1 MVTVT
6 AESELTKTLSEM
18 KQVYMENPEKAVR
31 SKQFI
36 QKLQEYCASELK
48 KRVDASNV
56 KTKTEVKLQTPYSAK
71 RVDVVSIMVDN
82 GPVIAISVKSQ
93 MSSTMKNFI
102 HYYEGVVGDVTALHR
117 RFPFASIGMLWLFP
131 LKPIKEG
138 RTTESTNFKKIEKMF
153 KMATGRKQHDDD
165 VSKHEC
171 FCMLVVDFNTEPP
184 TIVNDHP
191 ESDDL
196 KIDCFFG
203 RLVSIFRD
211 RTPGLY

>member
-1 MVTVT
+1 MVST
-6 AESELTKTLSEM
+6 ESKSELIKILAEM
-18 KQVYMENPEKAVR
+18 KQVYAENPEKAVR
-31 SKQFI
+31 SKKFI

-48 KRVDASNV
+48 KQINVSNV

-71 RVDVVSIMVDN
+71 RVDVVSIMIDN
-82 GPVIAISVKSQ
+82 GPMIAISVKSQ

-131 LKPIKEG
+131 LKPIKKGKTE
-138 RTTESTNFKKIEKMF
+138 ESTNFEKIEKMF

-171 FCMLVVDFNTEPP
+171 FCMLVVDFDTDPP
-184 TIVNDHP
+184 TIVNNYPKDA
-191 ESDDL
+191 DL
-196 KIDCFFG
+196 KIDLFFDK
-203 RLVSIFRD
+203 LVSIFRD
-211 RTPGLY
+211 RTPGLD